1 MTRGITEVAV
11 GVLMRADGA
20 VLLAQRPP
28 GKAYA
33 GWWEFPGGK
42 LEAGESV
49 EQALARE
56 LHEELGITVR
66 EARPWVVREHVY
78 PHAHV
83 RLSFLRVSAWSGEP
97 QAREGQALAWR
108 LASHIDLAPLLPATV
123 PVIGWLRLPQRL
135 AISCAME
142 LGEEPFLQRLEARL
156 LRGLRLL
163 QLREPGMS
171 TERFDA
177 LFHRVRERCRHH
189 GARLIVNSAHP
200 ASYAQACDG
209 VHMRAAELR
218 LGVSRPRLRI
228 VGASCHD
235 AEELALAAR
244 LGADFA
250 VLGPVKPTLTHP
262 LARTLGWPGFARLA
276 RGAGVPVYA
285 LGGLGERDASQ
296 AMRAG
301 AHGLAMMRSIWR

>member
-11 GVLMRADGA
+11 GVLTRADGA

-83 RLSFLRVSAWSGEP
+83 RLSFLRVPTWSGEP
-97 QAREGQALAWR
+97 RAREGQALAWR
-108 LASHIDLAPLLPATV
+108 QASHIDLAPLLPATV
-123 PVIGWLRLPQRL
+123 PVIGWLRLPQCL

-142 LGEEPFLQRLEARL
+142 LGEELFLQRLEARL

-171 TERFDA
+171 AERFDA

-189 GARLIVNSAHP
+189 GAQLIVNSVHP

-218 LGVSRPRLRI
+218 LCVSRPRLRI

-250 VLGPVKPTLTHP
+250 LLGPVKPTLTHP

-276 RGAGVPVYA
+276 RGSGVPVYA
-285 LGGLGERDASQ
+285 LGGLDERDASQ

>member
-1 MTRGITEVAV
+1 MKRAITEVAV
-11 GVLMRADGA
+11 GVLARADGA

-28 GKAYA
+28 GKPYA

-66 EARPWVVREHVY
+66 EAWPWVVREHVY

-83 RLSFLRVSAWSGEP
+83 RLSFRRVPAWSGEP
-97 QAREGQALAWR
+97 RAREGQALAWR
-108 LASHIDLAPLLPATV
+108 EPARIDLAPLLPATV

-135 AISCAME
+135 AISCATE

-156 LRGLRLL
+156 RDGVRLL
-163 QLREPGMS
+163 QLREPAMAA
-171 TERFDA
+171 ERFDA
-177 LFHRVRERCRHH
+177 LFHRVRARCRRH
-189 GARLIVNSAHP
+189 GAHLVVNSAHP
-200 ASYAQACDG
+200 ASYARACDG
-209 VHMRAAELR
+209 VHMRATELR
-218 LGVSRPRLRI
+218 SCVSRPRLRI

-244 LGADFA
+244 LGVDYA

-262 LARTLGWPGFARLA
+262 QVRPLGWPAFARLA
-276 RGAGVPVYA
+276 QGSGVPVYA
-285 LGGLGERDASQ
+285 LGGLDESDAMP
-296 AMRAG
+296 AVRAG
-301 AHGLAMMRSIWR
+301 AHGLAMMRSAWR